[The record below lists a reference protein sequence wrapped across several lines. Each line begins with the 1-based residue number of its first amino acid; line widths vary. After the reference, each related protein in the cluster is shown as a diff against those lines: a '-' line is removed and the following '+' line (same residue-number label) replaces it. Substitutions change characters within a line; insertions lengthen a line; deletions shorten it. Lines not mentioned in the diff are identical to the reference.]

1 MKGWSKLHE
10 QWSQQSQQFTQRL
23 LDRHL
28 RLGITGLSGAG
39 KTAFITSLVQQLTA
53 PVIEV
58 QLPFFSPLRQQR
70 YLGGRL
76 QTQQAMQTPR
86 FPFEQNLQQL
96 QLGKWPVSTTSWS
109 QLSLSLRYKPASGLA
124 AKFTDFR
131 ELQLDIVDYP
141 GEWLLDLPMLQQ
153 DYQQWC
159 EFSWQL
165 FAKPHRI
172 AIAQAFQELLA
183 STDLDDDSELQIQ
196 RLTDRY
202 SALLQQFR
210 IEAKAC
216 LLQPGRLLLPG
227 DLAGTPLLQLFPLL
241 PSQLA
246 KPSKLLQRLQRHYQS
261 YQQLVV
267 TPFYQQYF
275 ASLDRQVVLVDC
287 LSALNAGYHVLQEL
301 QQALMLIL
309 QSFHY
314 GPASWL
320 QRLFNP
326 KISKVL
332 FAASKADQL
341 TPEQHKNL
349 TLLLQQLLQQPLQ
362 DSRFQFCQSEAMAL
376 AAVVT
381 TEVGQVKTPE
391 GLVPCLQG
399 ISARNGERQTIFP
412 GEVPMSMPSPLL
424 FEHHAF
430 AFPEFLP
437 KVLTPQQILPQLRL
451 DQALEFLLGDKL
463 Q

>member
-1 MKGWSKLHE
+1 
-10 QWSQQSQQFTQRL
+10 
-23 LDRHL
+23 
-28 RLGITGLSGAG
+28 
-39 KTAFITSLVQQLTA
+39 
-53 PVIEV
+53 
-58 QLPFFSPLRQQR
+58 
-70 YLGGRL
+70 
-76 QTQQAMQTPR
+76 
-86 FPFEQNLQQL
+86 
-96 QLGKWPVSTTSWS
+96 
-109 QLSLSLRYKPASGLA
+109 
-124 AKFTDFR
+124 
-131 ELQLDIVDYP
+131 
-141 GEWLLDLPMLQQ
+141 
-153 DYQQWC
+153 
-159 EFSWQL
+159 
-165 FAKPHRI
+165 
-172 AIAQAFQELLA
+172 
-183 STDLDDDSELQIQ
+183 
-196 RLTDRY
+196 
-202 SALLQQFR
+202 LQQFR

-362 DSRFQFCQSEAMAL
+362 DSRFQYCQSEAMAL

-399 ISARNGERQTIFP
+399 ISAKNGELQTIFP

-430 AFPEFLP
+430 AFPDFLP
-437 KVLTPQQILPQLRL
+437 KALAPQQLLPQLRL

>member
-10 QWSQQSQQFTQRL
+10 NWTEQAQQFSQRL

-39 KTAFITSLVQQLTA
+39 KTAFITSLVQQLTG
-53 PVIEV
+53 PVTEV

-76 QTQQAMQTPR
+76 DSVQAMQTPR

-96 QLGKWPVSTTSWS
+96 QQGQWPVSTTSWS
-109 QLSLSLRYKPASGLA
+109 QLSLTLRYKPASGLA
-124 AKFTDFR
+124 AKITDYR

-153 DYQQWC
+153 DFQQWC

-165 FAKPHRI
+165 FAKPHRV
-172 AIAQAFQELLA
+172 AIAQAFQDLLQ
-183 STDLDDDSELQIQ
+183 SIDLDDDSELQIQ
-196 RLTDRY
+196 QLTNQY
-202 SALLQQFR
+202 AALLQQFR
-210 IEAKAC
+210 VEAKAC

-241 PSQLA
+241 PSQLE
-246 KPSKLLQRLQRHYQS
+246 KPSKLLQRLQRHYSS

-267 TPFYQQYF
+267 KPFYQQYF

-309 QSFHY
+309 QSFQY
-314 GPASWL
+314 GPSGWL
-320 QRLFNP
+320 RRLFDP

-362 DSRFQFCQSEAMAL
+362 DSRFQYCQSEAMAL

-381 TEVGQVKTPE
+381 TDVGQVQTPE
-391 GLVPCLQG
+391 GVTPCLQG
-399 ISARNGERQTIFP
+399 ISAVTGERQTIFP

-437 KVLTPQQILPQLRL
+437 KALAPQQVLPQLRL